1 MDFQH
6 NDHNEHTYQQTL
18 LFHLHYRIRSHLFR
32 LQCDRRAKVG
42 TQCVALLNVTIPGFL
57 GDSSCSILEPGTY
70 PSPQLASS
78 SLSLKTSSKS

>member
-1 MDFQH
+1 MIIMSTH
-6 NDHNEHTYQQTL
+6 INRHC
-18 LFHLHYRIRSHLFR
+18 RSTFTVEFVVIFFFGYSAIGGL
-32 LQCDRRAKVG
+32 VG

-57 GDSSCSILEPGTY
+57 GDSSCSIFEPGTY